1 MIIEA
6 KLDKTLKIECS
17 IYDEDL
23 KALWGCATIMF
34 LELLFNHCDLCLS
47 NDYILQKF
55 IFILVWNIYKK

>member
-17 IYDEDL
+17 IYEDL
-23 KALWGCATIMF
+23 KALWGCTNIMF
-34 LELLFNHCDLCLS
+34 LDSLFNHCGLWLS

>member
-23 KALWGCATIMF
+23 KALWGHTTIMF
-34 LELLFNHCDLCLS
+34 LELLFNHCGLWLS

-55 IFILVWNIYKK
+55 IFILVWNI